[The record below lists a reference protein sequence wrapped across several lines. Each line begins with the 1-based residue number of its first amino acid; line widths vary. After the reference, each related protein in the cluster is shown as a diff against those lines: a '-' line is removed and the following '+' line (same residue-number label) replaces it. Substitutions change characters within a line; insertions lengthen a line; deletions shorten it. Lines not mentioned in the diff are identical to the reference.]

1 MESNTNTVTEEP
13 KFIIVYRTYTPAQK
27 KAQQK
32 YYEANKQKI
41 IERNVNDY
49 RGKKD
54 TEEYKKNKAIYNK
67 TYNEN
72 NKLLKQQEQQ
82 QQQQQQEKQ
91 HEEKRTEDTQ

>member
-13 KFIIVYRTYTPAQK
+13 KVIIVYRTYTPAQK

-41 IERNVNDY
+41 IDRNVNYY

-67 TYNEN
+67 TYNEKK
-72 NKLLKQQEQQ
+72 KLLK

-91 HEEKRTEDTQ
+91 HEDKQAEDTQ

>member
-1 MESNTNTVTEEP
+1 MESNTSTAPEEP
-13 KFIIVYRTYTPAQK
+13 NVIIVYKTYTPAHK

-41 IERNVNDY
+41 IDRNVNYY

-67 TYNEN
+67 TYIM
-72 NKLLKQQEQQ
+72 
-82 QQQQQQEKQ
+82 
-91 HEEKRTEDTQ
+91 KRRNY

>member
-13 KFIIVYRTYTPAQK
+13 KVIIVNKTYTPAQK

-41 IERNVNDY
+41 IDRNVNYY

-67 TYNEN
+67 TYNEKK
-72 NKLLKQQEQQ
+72 KLLKQQLQE
-82 QQQQQQEKQ
+82 QEKQ
-91 HEEKRTEDTQ
+91 HEDKHTEDTQ

>member
-1 MESNTNTVTEEP
+1 MESITNTVTEEP
-13 KFIIVYRTYTPAQK
+13 TVIILYRTDTPAQK

-41 IERNVNDY
+41 IDRNVNYY

-67 TYNEN
+67 TYNEKK
-72 NKLLKQQEQQ
+72 KLLKQQLQE
-82 QQQQQQEKQ
+82 QEKQ
-91 HEEKRTEDTQ
+91 REDKHTEDTQ

>member
-1 MESNTNTVTEEP
+1 METNTNAVTEEP
-13 KFIIVYRTYTPAQK
+13 KVIIVYRTYTPAQK

-41 IERNVNDY
+41 IDRNVNYY

-67 TYNEN
+67 TYNEKK
-72 NKLLKQQEQQ
+72 KLLKQQLQE
-82 QQQQQQEKQ
+82 QEKQ
-91 HEEKRTEDTQ
+91 QEDKQTEDTQ

>member
-1 MESNTNTVTEEP
+1 METNTNAVTEEP
-13 KFIIVYRTYTPAQK
+13 KVIIVYRTYTPAQK

-41 IERNVNDY
+41 IDRNVNYY

-67 TYNEN
+67 TYNEKK
-72 NKLLKQQEQQ
+72 KLFK

-91 HEEKRTEDTQ
+91 HEEKQTEDTQ